1 MRGPSYWAGKTN
13 GVKRKKAAD
22 MGLDGTGAWLGGGPG
37 GAWRARK
44 RPDAIGG
51 NGHEGFL
58 SLFSSFLFKAPISSR
73 GHRLLGPVSVCR
85 LVKRLS
91 SHFTD
96 QPTEAQGGE
105 IPHTLRSVPSLTASP
120 APIVHLLSVPFALR
134 SSKGEKGRVVADI
147 CCGDGHVRPTSLA
160 WERAERALA
169 TGKD

>member
-1 MRGPSYWAGKTN
+1 
-13 GVKRKKAAD
+13 
-22 MGLDGTGAWLGGGPG
+22 MGLDGKGDWLGAPG
-37 GAWRARK
+37 GR
-44 RPDAIGG
+44 GG
-51 NGHEGFL
+51 QERGQMPLEAMGMKAFCIF
-58 SLFSSFLFKAPISSR
+58 FSSFLFKAPISSR

-85 LVKRLS
+85 LVERLS

-105 IPHTLRSVPSLTASP
+105 IPHTLRSVPRLTASP
-120 APIVHLLSVPFALR
+120 APIAHLLSVPFALR
-134 SSKGEKGRVVADI
+134 SSKGEKGRVITDI